1 MGIIEER
8 IPVQA
13 AVIHKRREMDP
24 ELDEI
29 CRDYET
35 LATDLKNAER
45 AYGPQEN
52 GLQANIRDSLN
63 GLQAEI
69 FAKLQGL

>member
-35 LATDLKNAER
+35 LSIDLLEAER
-45 AYGPQEN
+45 SEGRLDRGYQMV
-52 GLQANIRDSLN
+52 LRDSLT
-63 GLQAEI
+63 GLREEI
-69 FAKLQGL
+69 LARLRML